1 MSLSRWLVIVGMA
14 SLSTGALGQVTDYSA
29 GKSPAQLFA
38 TDCSA
43 CHQSARGLAKGRDQ
57 RSLSGF
63 LREHY
68 TTKQETAA
76 TLAAFLAG
84 APAGPPSETRNPGAP
99 TGRQQSNQAGRQPR
113 PPGAIA
119 EPEDGAIIGPE
130 PGTQPQRTRPTREAA
145 KPPAAAQRGKKAD
158 AAAEEAEKDAQRA
171 KVRGYATVGDEA
183 RPKVS
188 APAPIPPAPP
198 AAAAAPPAASPAPGD
213 TSAQSPASDAG
224 PAAKPSEPARSDA
237 PATPAPSGEERRTP
251 PG

>member
-1 MSLSRWLVIVGMA
+1 MSLSRWLIIVGMA
-14 SLSTGALGQVTDYSA
+14 GLPTVAVGQVTDYSA

-38 TDCSA
+38 TDCAA

-84 APAGPPSETRNPGAP
+84 APAGPASETRNPGAP
-99 TGRQQSNQAGRQPR
+99 GGRQQSNQAGRTPR
-113 PPGAIA
+113 PPNAIN
-119 EPEDGAIIGPE
+119 EPEDGAIAAPE
-130 PGTQPQRTRPTREAA
+130 PGTHPQRTRPTREAA
-145 KPPAAAQRGKKAD
+145 KPPARGKKPD
-158 AAAEEAEKDAQRA
+158 AAAEEAEKEAQRT

-188 APAPIPPAPP
+188 APAAVSPAP
-198 AAAAAPPAASPAPGD
+198 AAAPPAPATSPPPASGD
-213 TSAQSPASDAG
+213 TSARSPASDTA
-224 PAAKPSEPARSDA
+224 PTAKPSEPARSDSPAA
-237 PATPAPSGEERRTP
+237 PTPSGEERRAP